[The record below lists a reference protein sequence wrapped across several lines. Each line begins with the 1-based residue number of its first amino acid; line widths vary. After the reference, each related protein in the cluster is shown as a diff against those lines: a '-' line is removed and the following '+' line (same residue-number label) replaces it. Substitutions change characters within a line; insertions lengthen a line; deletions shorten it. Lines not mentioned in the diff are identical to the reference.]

1 MTENNNEGGV
11 KGSSPW
17 FIHTLLSTYGR
28 TVGWSTV
35 FMEKMFLGMMRSSTI
50 ESLGAGQF
58 HQDLS
63 DLRRLVALELRR
75 QHS

>member
-1 MTENNNEGGV
+1 
-11 KGSSPW
+11 
-17 FIHTLLSTYGR
+17 
-28 TVGWSTV
+28 
-35 FMEKMFLGMMRSSTI
+35 MEKMFLGMMRSSTI

-63 DLRRLVALELRR
+63 DLRRLAALELRR